1 MERGARQVAGE
12 STLQHELPMT
22 DPDRKRL
29 DDWLDRVLHDLVKYL
44 EMMPRSLDWS
54 GDLDDDD
61 LDCVWESIAE
71 TRTGRGGARSA
82 QQIWEEAK
90 GDLPEGWRG
99 PLEEAFSVVDACVRR
114 TYAGVTPHLLTYRF
128 GPYVGLRNILEESIT
143 GLAAHVARNWI
154 LSTSSDTYLMIYD
167 AMKQMVVSRA
177 APTDLQRTAPR
188 PGTPGRL

>member
-1 MERGARQVAGE
+1 
-12 STLQHELPMT
+12 
-22 DPDRKRL
+22 
-29 DDWLDRVLHDLVKYL
+29 DLVKYL

-99 PLEEAFSVVDACVRR
+99 PLEEAFSVVDAHIA
-114 TYAGVTPHLLTYRF
+114 T
-128 GPYVGLRNILEESIT
+128 LEE
-143 GLAAHVARNWI
+143 
-154 LSTSSDTYLMIYD
+154 
-167 AMKQMVVSRA
+167 QRA
-177 APTDLQRTAPR
+177 AIEAGAAIDQ
-188 PGTPGRL
+188 GRLNEALFGVGRRLRALREG